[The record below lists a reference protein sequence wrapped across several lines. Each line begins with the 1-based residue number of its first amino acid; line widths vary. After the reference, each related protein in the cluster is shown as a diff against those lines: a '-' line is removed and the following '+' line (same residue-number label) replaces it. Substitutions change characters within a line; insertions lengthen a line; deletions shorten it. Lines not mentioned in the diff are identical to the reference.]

1 MILSQNTLIYYVD
14 VGNESEMRIFAKLV
28 AKVETAPKLKLHPSA
43 CLLFNVSYHFV
54 AVGAPNNHDIAMVIV
69 L

>member
-1 MILSQNTLIYYVD
+1 
-14 VGNESEMRIFAKLV
+14 MRIFAKLV
-28 AKVETAPKLKLHPSA
+28 SKVETA
-43 CLLFNVSYHFV
+43 LLIIQRVSYHFG